1 MATVGQSP
9 QGTQAQVRA
18 VAAANAKKPASLPKN
33 RRREQSIPTQPG
45 LWKLPPPRPPS
56 RAPEVVAAEATEEV
70 RRLEAAVSA
79 LGEGNAHLKPLLKA
93 LEVARARSHI
103 EPVDKRIDSCK
114 SFLER
119 ARKRAGRLE
128 EVIARATTE
137 KDVCLQEIVES
148 ERRLGQLEV
157 QARVR
162 PTQVDAQVEVSVGVL
177 QEKIDVFCRRSGMF
191 CWPQP
196 PQFCRD
202 QPQCGWEMV
211 HLRWT
216 TFLRC
221 RAPMSGRGILVELP
235 QLRDAECSR
244 TRGCEHCCTLRQFG
258 RTGRSNVGQSLA
270 RRPDECSVHV
280 DVSISSKR
288 ETPKGGA
295 SKEVCKVASDQGVQ
309 VRNAW
314 MSDWRSNQSRPTR
327 HQDPT

>member
-1 MATVGQSP
+1 MSCLRSYSGSSAISCSSNPLQQFQPAWVEQVSVLCVSLFCVP
-9 QGTQAQVRA
+9 LCAQVIPRRGWQELD
-18 VAAANAKKPASLPKN
+18 VPSGWVRVLRGPRPKSEQWPAANAKKPASLPKN
-33 RRREQSIPTQPG
+33 RWRREQSIPTQPG

-79 LGEGNAHLKPLLKA
+79 LGEGNAHSKPLLKA

-128 EVIARATTE
+128 AVIARATTE

-196 PQFCRD
+196 PQFCRG

-221 RAPMSGRGILVELP
+221 RAPMS
-235 QLRDAECSR
+235 R
-244 TRGCEHCCTLRQFG
+244 TWN
-258 RTGRSNVGQSLA
+258 TG
-270 RRPDECSVHV
+270 
-280 DVSISSKR
+280 
-288 ETPKGGA
+288 
-295 SKEVCKVASDQGVQ
+295 
-309 VRNAW
+309 
-314 MSDWRSNQSRPTR
+314 
-327 HQDPT
+327 